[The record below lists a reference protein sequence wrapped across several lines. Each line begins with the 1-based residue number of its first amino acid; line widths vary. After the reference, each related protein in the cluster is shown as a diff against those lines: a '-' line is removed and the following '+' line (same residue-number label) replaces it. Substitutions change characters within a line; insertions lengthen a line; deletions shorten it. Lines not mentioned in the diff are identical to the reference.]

1 DGPWRASFR
10 SGGTGA
16 LGAEVDGGAGE
27 GEEEDHAVPGA
38 EAPLRPIVG
47 PAEEVERRAARGGRP
62 GGDRRRGG
70 RRPGTGRCAAAGAGR
85 GGRRA
90 EGGGGARTTGRFTDP
105 DRRRGHLGGA
115 GGGRR
120 GERRRGRRRAGYR
133 LRHRWKLGNRQ
144 RRSGRGPLQRRA
156 RAGLGRHELLVAT
169 DLVGHPV
176 ADDHPAPLGPGPAG
190 ADLPDG
196 RGGDDRDPSGRQL
209 GEGGVERRQLG
220 GAHRHLV
227 GEAQTL
233 VGEPGRDTADEEAGD
248 RHREGGGGRPGR
260 RHGGHRFGGGG
271 RERHR
276 PAADRHPG
284 RRRDGAGHHG
294 AVGAQLAV
302 RRRGAALH
310 DHRAAVTAPGAL
322 GGGSGGGLVGGDD
335 VGGGDPAR
343 GARGAA
349 APGLGGNGGR
359 RRILGSD
366 QRRVAVVLRGRP
378 EERLR

>member
-1 DGPWRASFR
+1 
-10 SGGTGA
+10 
-16 LGAEVDGGAGE
+16 
-27 GEEEDHAVPGA
+27 
-38 EAPLRPIVG
+38 
-47 PAEEVERRAARGGRP
+47 
-62 GGDRRRGG
+62 
-70 RRPGTGRCAAAGAGR
+70 
-85 GGRRA
+85 
-90 EGGGGARTTGRFTDP
+90 
-105 DRRRGHLGGA
+105 
-115 GGGRR
+115 
-120 GERRRGRRRAGYR
+120 
-133 LRHRWKLGNRQ
+133 
-144 RRSGRGPLQRRA
+144 
-156 RAGLGRHELLVAT
+156 
-169 DLVGHPV
+169 
-176 ADDHPAPLGPGPAG
+176 
-190 ADLPDG
+190 
-196 RGGDDRDPSGRQL
+196 DPSGRQL

-378 EERLR
+378 EERPRQRTGGAAGGLGHRLVERDRRRRPVGASGRFGRHPADDPDRGGHGAGVDDRHLGPDPGADRSGEQGEGRHRTGDGHGDASPHPSPPER